1 MVVTS
6 VALDG
11 VSAHLRYLVRRLRAR
26 LPQTPMVAG
35 IWRQGDAAVASADL
49 QKTVGADVLVTSL
62 RAAVEAAT
70 SAAVSAP
77 EPALRT

>member
-1 MVVTS
+1 M
-6 VALDG
+6 
-11 VSAHLRYLVRRLRAR
+11 
-26 LPQTPMVAG
+26 
-35 IWRQGDAAVASADL
+35 SADP